1 MKIHTI
7 ALTLLFASFIVSC
20 ENHKKENTSE
30 AVTTVGSE
38 ADNSIIADTNV
49 LKVYVAADGTIT
61 ESGTKITLAE
71 LDKKLQALKT
81 TKGTVCY
88 ARANVESQ
96 PPAEAMSVVEAIVK
110 YQLPIRFYTDNTFK
124 KIAKLN

>member
-1 MKIHTI
+1 MKTKTI
-7 ALTLLFASFIVSC
+7 ALILLFAFVLVSC

-30 AVTTVGSE
+30 TVNTVASE

-49 LKVYVAADGTIT
+49 LKVYVASDGTIT